1 MSAMPQPRKAATSM
15 AGGPSPPDEL
25 AWVPSPRQ
33 EELIRHAYEL
43 FGRKGIQKTTMQDV
57 ADAAGVSKAAVIY
70 YFNTK
75 EELALRTVEWVLARV
90 ATRIKGAIAPED
102 SPAGKVRAMIDAIF
116 IDPERNRRFYI
127 TYTDLIGQ
135 SSRNERFNSLSTS
148 FREIVN
154 QLYADVIESGR
165 GKDFIV
171 TDVDDA
177 ATAVRAIIDGF
188 FLQWLGQSDWRAA
201 HPAYKSACT
210 RTVLAYLRSGP

>member
-1 MSAMPQPRKAATSM
+1 MSATRGSKKATDSTV
-15 AGGPSPPDEL
+15 GVNENGEVD
-25 AWVPSPRQ
+25 WVPSPRQ

-57 ADAAGVSKAAVIY
+57 ADAAGISKAAIIY

-75 EELALRTVEWVLARV
+75 EDLALRTTEWVLARV
-90 ATRIKGAIAPED
+90 AARIKSAIALENT
-102 SPAGKVRAMIDAIF
+102 PAGKVRAMIDAIF

-135 SSRNERFNSLSTS
+135 SSRNERFNSISTS

-154 QLYADVIESGR
+154 QMYATVIQSGLGKEFTVADVDE
-165 GKDFIV
+165 
-171 TDVDDA
+171 A

-188 FLQWLGQSDWRAA
+188 FLQWLGEADWRAA
-201 HPAYKSACT
+201 HPGYKAACT
-210 RTVLAYLRSGP
+210 RTVLAYLRSGE